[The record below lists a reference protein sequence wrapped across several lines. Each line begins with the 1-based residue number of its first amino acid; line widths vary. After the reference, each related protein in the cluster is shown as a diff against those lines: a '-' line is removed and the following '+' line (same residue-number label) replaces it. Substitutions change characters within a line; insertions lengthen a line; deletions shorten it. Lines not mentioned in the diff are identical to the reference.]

1 MAAILSRPQCV
12 KRYHYTH
19 HKFTTR
25 KLQLHENVVKE
36 LAKSCPLFIYIG
48 IPYSSNC
55 YSDTR
60 FLLLQRFGPMHIFK
74 FFVLYCS
81 LTTMEKQSLVNL
93 RSRLRKCI
101 MHIRPNFALWFWF
114 QSRKFLQVLIKCNM
128 IFTSC
133 RVITHL
139 KRNAMP
145 NWWRRIRTH

>member
-12 KRYHYTH
+12 KRYHHTY

-36 LAKSCPLFIYIG
+36 LAKSCSLFIYIG

-74 FFVLYCS
+74 FLRFILFIDNNGKAIISQSAFKV
-81 LTTMEKQSLVNL
+81 EKVYYAHPS
-93 RSRLRKCI
+93 KFCI
-101 MHIRPNFALWFWF
+101 MI
-114 QSRKFLQVLIKCNM
+114 LIPIWK
-128 IFTSC
+128 IPSGFFY
-133 RVITHL
+133 
-139 KRNAMP
+139 
-145 NWWRRIRTH
+145 